1 MCAGHGRGFYL
12 YRSSPVRG
20 RVVLDDVVRLAPYLA
35 LYLDVYYPCL
45 CDTAAGPDVRPHAVG
60 GAQRAGYG
68 GLGLAPVERGVRMSM
83 TMDNGKTKRKKDREF
98 EG

>member
-1 MCAGHGRGFYL
+1 MCGGHGRGFYL
-12 YRSSPVRG
+12 YRSSPVRA
-20 RVVLDDVVRLAPYLA
+20 RVVLEDTVRLA
-35 LYLDVYYPCL
+35 LYLDVYYPCP